1 MRSFTYAAQVLGSLA
16 RRANAT
22 TVPTSQSHRLNFIS
36 ALWLLLGTSKAE
48 HCTATATARV
58 REQLTEHAL
67 RAARH
72 IRLPAKTINF
82 LGEFLGFMRHMHQ
95 FLQGNDDCDLVLDHI
110 APWIADADAGLLP
123 QPQQT
128 QLDDTFE
135 WLDGRRAQ
143 LEVALRRSMQMA
155 LKLKETARAITK
167 PCSPVI
173 HIRHRTTSGRRV
185 IRRVQMDSGGDDD
198 EPPEPPI
205 RYCIKA
211 LGTDESRG
219 LPPGDGFH
227 RPRTFAPQQDGTATT
242 TVRPGELP

>member
-16 RRANAT
+16 QRANAT
-22 TVPTSQSHRLNFIS
+22 TVPPIQSHRLKFIS
-36 ALWLLLGTSKAE
+36 ALWLLLGTGNAE
-48 HCTATATARV
+48 HCTATARV

-82 LGEFLGFMRHMHQ
+82 LGQFLGLMRHMRQ
-95 FLQGNDDCDLVLDHI
+95 SLQCNDDCGLVLAHL
-110 APWIADADAGLLP
+110 APFIADADAGLLP
-123 QPQQT
+123 QSQLS
-128 QLDDTFE
+128 QLDETFE
-135 WLDGRRAQ
+135 WLNRCRAY
-143 LEVALRRSMQMA
+143 LEVAQRLSMWMA
-155 LKLKETARAITK
+155 RKLKEAAQAITK

-205 RYCIKA
+205 RYCTKA

-227 RPRTFAPQQDGTATT
+227 RPRTFAPQQDGTPTT